1 MARVWIG
8 NFKGPKGDKG
18 DKGDIGPQGPKG
30 EQGPMGLVN
39 AEAAIEFEDYTTEG
53 AEIPTPEE
61 ALAEMVSGKSLK
73 GIISNIRAFF
83 KGVVTLGMI
92 VNNLEDVLNVE
103 EGTVLP
109 VGCKALQDL
118 NVKMGGIVS
127 NITIPFVSTGNDT
140 ISIYKNGSMITVRNI
155 YFGVRSRNPTAI
167 ILKGE
172 EYLIIA
178 KANNNNSFNLQ
189 QNEVFTLLYGYA
201 INTQNQIVKLYTIF
215 IGYDGTSTY
224 LLTKQGLTTDQLLI
238 LVPIS
243 ASIGYRS

>member
-1 MARVWIG
+1 M
-8 NFKGPKGDKG
+8 
-18 DKGDIGPQGPKG
+18 
-30 EQGPMGLVN
+30 
-39 AEAAIEFEDYTTEG
+39 
-53 AEIPTPEE
+53 
-61 ALAEMVSGKSLK
+61 
-73 GIISNIRAFF
+73 
-83 KGVVTLGMI
+83 
-92 VNNLEDVLNVE
+92 
-103 EGTVLP
+103 
-109 VGCKALQDL
+109 
-118 NVKMGGIVS
+118 S

-155 YFGVRSRNPTAI
+155 YFGVRSSNPPAI
-167 ILKGE
+167 IFKGE

-215 IGYDGTSTY
+215 IGYDGTNTY

>member
-1 MARVWIG
+1 
-8 NFKGPKGDKG
+8 
-18 DKGDIGPQGPKG
+18 
-30 EQGPMGLVN
+30 
-39 AEAAIEFEDYTTEG
+39 
-53 AEIPTPEE
+53 
-61 ALAEMVSGKSLK
+61 
-73 GIISNIRAFF
+73 
-83 KGVVTLGMI
+83 
-92 VNNLEDVLNVE
+92 
-103 EGTVLP
+103 
-109 VGCKALQDL
+109 
-118 NVKMGGIVS
+118 MGGIVS